1 MERSRIH
8 TVLGAAAAVLSLTLV
23 TGCSGIPG
31 VPTEVNDAIQ
41 SVVRD
46 FTDPVSVDE
55 ARAQRRDELVP
66 AVSDADLITPG
77 TLTVGVQTAGTAPF
91 VIAGD
96 GDSHMGIDID
106 TAYALADALG
116 LSSVSFVTVSD
127 ATTALQ
133 ESCDVVMGV
142 AADEAGDAMVVGS
155 YVQSATGLFTK
166 SSVSAPVDAS
176 DLSGVRV
183 GVQENSVSQSALLG
197 YSLDV
202 TQQTFANLNEAFDA
216 LEAGTVDCV
225 VCDAYS
231 GAYLATAYGSVSFAG
246 TIGEVVPVGV
256 AVSSAELQTA
266 VQSALETLSTNGVGD
281 IARARWVGAL
291 PALSDASGVTGL
303 VELSDE
309 PLDEANADQQDEESQ
324 ESVDTTPAE

>member
-1 MERSRIH
+1 MLHSHIRAVAATTAAIGVALS
-8 TVLGAAAAVLSLTLV
+8 LGA
-23 TGCSGIPG
+23 CSVGP
-31 VPTEVNDAIQ
+31 VNIDDFLMTT
-41 SVVRD
+41 SVA
-46 FTDPVSVDE
+46 E
-55 ARAQRRDELVP
+55 ARAAR
-66 AVSDADLITPG
+66 SDALAPVLSDAALHTPG
-77 TLTVGVQTAGTAPF
+77 TLTVGVMATETAPLA
-91 VIAGD
+91 ITTSD
-96 GDSHMGIDID
+96 GTLSGVDVD

-166 SSVSAPVDAS
+166 STVSAPIDAS
-176 DLSGVRV
+176 DLSGARM

-216 LEAGTVDCV
+216 LEAGTVDYV

-309 PLDEANADQQDEESQ
+309 PLDEANADQQDEEPQ